1 MTNPEIRRRILEIAY
16 QRFQEN
22 PYYRITPA
30 EFKEALNINI
40 KDLHFNIVYL
50 EEKGYLELQK
60 PVEGTLF
67 ITARITVK
75 GIDLVEDEYQL
86 NMAFPVK
93 KDTAKVQINV
103 FKEFDLIV
111 DKINASDAIGANTRE
126 LIIEEVREI
135 QKELKK
141 IKPSYG
147 RVKAVLDQIKQR
159 DADVGRDVVTVLD
172 NPVINQILT
181 ESAKKELS

>member
-1 MTNPEIRRRILEIAY
+1 VTNPEIRRRILEIAY
-16 QRFQEN
+16 QRFQGN
-22 PYYRITPA
+22 PYDRVTPA
-30 EFKEALNINI
+30 EFKDALDINL
-40 KDLHFNIVYL
+40 KELHFNIVYL

-67 ITARITVK
+67 VTARITVK
-75 GIDLVEDEYQL
+75 GIDLVEDAYQL
-86 NMAFPVK
+86 DMVFPVK
-93 KDTAKVQINV
+93 QDTARVQVNV

-111 DKINASDAIGANTRE
+111 DKINASDSIGAGTRE
-126 LIIEEVREI
+126 LIVEEVREI
-135 QKELKK
+135 QQELKK

-147 RVKAVLDQIKQR
+147 RVKSMLDKIKKR

-172 NPVINQILT
+172 NPVIQQVLT